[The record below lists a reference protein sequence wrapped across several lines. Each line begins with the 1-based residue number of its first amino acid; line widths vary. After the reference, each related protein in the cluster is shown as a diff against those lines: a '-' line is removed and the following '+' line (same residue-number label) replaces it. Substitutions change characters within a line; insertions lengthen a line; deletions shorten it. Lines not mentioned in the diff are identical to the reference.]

1 MSTSKNYTELTEAWL
16 NWRDASGK
24 KMRQDFITYYTLGNK
39 AAKLNEL
46 PDQSMYKTIQF
57 NILFVF

>member
-1 MSTSKNYTELTEAWL
+1 MAKSTDYEELSEVWVK
-16 NWRDASGK
+16 WREASGR

-46 PDQSMYKTIQF
+46 PNKSSG
-57 NILFVF
+57 LLVFKYS